1 MAKMRRCTSSE
12 KCFNREQENGL
23 KVPAEC
29 ENHFSRN
36 NTEERRTRENLVFP
50 PSGLQA
56 ASRGRRNNASAS
68 SNVTAE
74 DDAIGRDSRERA
86 EGEDEYED
94 ELKAVAESHEAMSRD
109 DTRNSNAST
118 AASAGLADEASSV
131 AKNFDSREVI
141 TVNSSDEDVAS
152 NEAIT
157 DEIVDKYDQEVR
169 VFLLCPFCF
178 FFLLSPFFSRSSSLL
193 VWWET
198 VRLPRCQTA
207 LPQM

>member
-1 MAKMRRCTSSE
+1 M
-12 KCFNREQENGL
+12 
-23 KVPAEC
+23 
-29 ENHFSRN
+29 
-36 NTEERRTRENLVFP
+36 
-50 PSGLQA
+50 QA
-56 ASRGRRNNASAS
+56 ASHGRRNNASWS

-74 DDAIGRDSRERA
+74 DVAIGRDSRERA
-86 EGEDEYED
+86 EGEDYEGEDEYED

-118 AASAGLADEASSV
+118 AASAGGLAGEEASSV

-169 VFLLCPFCF
+169 VLVLLSFL
-178 FFLLSPFFSRSSSLL
+178 FFLFARPVENLSDKTDPFLKRQSKLLSR
-193 VWWET
+193 
-198 VRLPRCQTA
+198 
-207 LPQM
+207 QMDKRNSVPCIFNKPFNTSRVGKRRKKMAKRGEI